1 MHDEFSDTRLH
12 AFIDGQLHG
21 RDRERLLAAME
32 SDPVLAER
40 ICALQRTKAWV
51 NLAFEDAR
59 APQHP
64 LPRTSGGGRW
74 IRIFGLAASLLLL
87 ASGFLLGWLTA
98 TSPEPL
104 QRVVLRDI
112 EAGHQKVLLH
122 IDRADRARFDE
133 ILDGAEHLLRTY
145 RNQGIAVDVLANAG
159 GVDMLRAD
167 VSPYAERIARMLRD
181 YDNLQ
186 FVAAPIPCSGSRK
199 RASRPC

>member
-1 MHDEFSDTRLH
+1 
-12 AFIDGQLHG
+12 
-21 RDRERLLAAME
+21 
-32 SDPVLAER
+32 
-40 ICALQRTKAWV
+40 
-51 NLAFEDAR
+51 
-59 APQHP
+59 
-64 LPRTSGGGRW
+64 
-74 IRIFGLAASLLLL
+74 IFGLAASLLLL

-133 ILDGAEHLLRTY
+133 ILDAAERLLRTY

-159 GVDMLRAD
+159 GVDMWRSD
-167 VSPYAERIARMLRD
+167 VSPCAERIARMLRD

-186 FVAAPIPCSGSRK
+186 FVACTNT
-199 RASRPC
+199 